1 MTKLLKNKGKRP
13 QFSKMEMAI
22 MQGAIALRYGGKGP
36 EEMAKILI
44 KVLEIREL
52 HIELESDEK
61 TMTKDS
67 IITFGHDELNNRNTR
82 DKFAMILA
90 SIELMQPDISEDE
103 SIEVIYHINRLVE
116 RKYGQYSNIVEFYI
130 YE

>member
-1 MTKLLKNKGKRP
+1 
-13 QFSKMEMAI
+13 MEMAI

-44 KVLEIREL
+44 KVLAIREF

-67 IITFGHDELNNRNTR
+67 VITFGHDELNARNTR

-90 SIELMQPDISEDE
+90 SIELMQPDISDDE

-116 RKYGQYSNIVEFYI
+116 QKYGQYSHIVKFYI